1 MRFVTTRGGSPPVS
15 FTAALFAGLAPDG
28 GLYVP
33 ETIEPWTAGELSR
46 LPRRALTEI
55 ALRALRPFTRGDL
68 DPATLEAVVVEALNF
83 PIPLVEVQPGVF
95 SLELFHGPTCA
106 FKDVGA
112 RVMARLMA
120 SRHRGDD
127 PLTVLAA
134 TSGDTGSAV
143 AHAFHGVPNT
153 RVVILYPDG
162 RVSPT
167 QEAQLTMFNGER
179 GNVRAYAVAGSFD
192 DCHRLTRDAYAD
204 PDLRRGMR
212 LTSANSVNVG
222 RLLPQSVYYFHAVAQ
237 LQALA
242 AQGSPSVA
250 QPPSHASGELRRRS
264 PGDRASRDRDFSPAE
279 IIFSTP
285 SGNFGN
291 LTAGL
296 MTKRAGLPIARF
308 VAATNANDAVPA
320 YLETG
325 RFEPRPSMATLSN
338 AMDVGHP
345 SNFERM
351 LWLYGGDLDAMR
363 RDIVGCRFTDADV
376 RATVKRV
383 HEERGYLLD
392 PHSAIAYMGLMGHMG
407 QGGQVGPVGQVEQ
420 VGRVGRVG
428 IFLATAHPAKFAEI
442 VEPIIGRPVEKPPAL
457 AEALSLPRHIIRI
470 RASLDRV
477 LGMLDG

>member
-1 MRFVTTRGGSPPVS
+1 MQFVTTHGGSPPVP
-15 FTAALFAGLAPDG
+15 FTTALFAGLAPDG

-33 ETIEPWTAGELSR
+33 ETIEPWAADEIARLSR
-46 LPRRALTEI
+46 RTLTEI
-55 ALRALRPFTRGDL
+55 GLRALRPFTRGDL
-68 DPATLEAVVVEALNF
+68 DPATLEAVVAEALNF
-83 PIPLVEVQPGVF
+83 PIPLVEVQPGIF
-95 SLELFHGPTCA
+95 SLELFHGPTFA

-127 PLTVLAA
+127 PLTILAA

-167 QEAQLTMFNGER
+167 QEAQLTIFNGER
-179 GNVRAYAVAGSFD
+179 SNVRAYAVAGSFD
-192 DCHRLTRDAYAD
+192 DCHRLTREAYAN
-204 PDLRRGMR
+204 PDLRRSMR

-237 LQALA
+237 LQQA
-242 AQGSPSVA
+242 A
-250 QPPSHASGELRRRS
+250 
-264 PGDRASRDRDFSPAE
+264 PGAAAADLL
-279 IIFSTP
+279 FSTP

-296 MTKRAGLPIARF
+296 MAKRAGLPIARF
-308 VAATNANDAVPA
+308 VAATNANDVVPA

-325 RFEPRPSMATLSN
+325 RFEPRPSLATLSN

-351 LWLYGGDLDAMR
+351 RWLYGGDLEAMR
-363 RDIVGCRFTDADV
+363 RDVIGCRFSDDEV
-376 RATVKRV
+376 RVTIKRV
-383 HEERGYLLD
+383 YEERGYLLD
-392 PHSAIAYMGLMGHMG
+392 PHSAIAYMGLAGTE
-407 QGGQVGPVGQVEQ
+407 GGEGRQRRDGKVGV
-420 VGRVGRVG
+420 
-428 IFLATAHPAKFAEI
+428 FLSTAHPAKFAEI
-442 VEPIIGRPVEKPPAL
+442 VEPIIGRAVEKPAPL
-457 AEALSLPRHIIRI
+457 AEALNGPQHIIRI

>member
-1 MRFVTTRGGSPPVS
+1 LQFITTRGGSPPVP
-15 FTAALFAGLAPDG
+15 FTTALFAGLAPDG

-33 ETIEPWTAGELSR
+33 ETIEPWAPDEIARLSR
-46 LPRRALTEI
+46 RTLTEI
-55 ALRALRPFTRGDL
+55 GLRALRPFTRGDL

-83 PIPLVEVQPGVF
+83 PIPLVEVEPGIF
-95 SLELFHGPTCA
+95 SLELFHGPTFA

-127 PLTVLAA
+127 PLTIVAA

-167 QEAQLTMFNGER
+167 QEAQLTMFNG
-179 GNVRAYAVAGSFD
+179 GQSNVRAYAVAGSFD
-192 DCHRLTRDAYAD
+192 ECHRLTREAYAN
-204 PDLRRGMR
+204 PDLRRSMR

-222 RLLPQSVYYFHAVAQ
+222 RLLPQSIYYFHAIGQLQGISGVAQ
-237 LQALA
+237 AGSEV
-242 AQGSPSVA
+242 AQG
-250 QPPSHASGELRRRS
+250 
-264 PGDRASRDRDFSPAE
+264 FSPADLV
-279 IIFSTP
+279 FSTP

-296 MTKRAGLPIARF
+296 MAKRAGLPIGRF
-308 VAATNANDAVPA
+308 VAATNVNDVVPA

-325 RFEPRPSMATLSN
+325 RFEPRPSQATLSN

-351 LWLYGGDLDAMR
+351 LWLYGGDLEAMR
-363 RDIVGCRFTDADV
+363 CDVVGCRFSDDDV
-376 RATVKRV
+376 RATIRRV
-383 HEERGYLLD
+383 YEERGYLLD
-392 PHSAIAYMGLMGHMG
+392 PHSAIAYMGL
-407 QGGQVGPVGQVEQ
+407 
-420 VGRVGRVG
+420 VGRDGQDRRERLDGKTSV
-428 IFLATAHPAKFAEI
+428 FLSTAHPAKFAEI

-457 AEALSLPRHIIRI
+457 AEALNGPQHIIRI

>member
-1 MRFVTTRGGSPPVS
+1 VRAESVWTRHDAMQFVTTRGGSPPVS
-15 FTAALFAGLAPDG
+15 FTTALFAGLAPDG

-33 ETIEPWTAGELSR
+33 ETIEPWTADELARLSR
-46 LPRRALTEI
+46 RTLTEI
-55 ALRALRPFTRGDL
+55 GLRALRPFARGDL

-83 PIPLVEVQPGVF
+83 PIPLVEVQPGIF
-95 SLELFHGPTCA
+95 SLELFHGPTFA

-120 SRHRGDD
+120 SRYRGDE

-179 GNVRAYAVAGSFD
+179 ANVRAYAVAGSFD
-192 DCHRLTRDAYAD
+192 ECHRLTREAYAN
-204 PDLRRGMR
+204 PDLRRSMR
-212 LTSANSVNVG
+212 LTSANSVNIG
-222 RLLPQSVYYFHAVAQ
+222 RLLPQSVYYFHAIAQ
-237 LQALA
+237 LQASGRA
-242 AQGSPSVA
+242 AVPGSA
-250 QPPSHASGELRRRS
+250 
-264 PGDRASRDRDFSPAE
+264 PAD
-279 IIFSTP
+279 IVFSTP

-296 MTKRAGLPIARF
+296 MAKRAGLPIARF
-308 VAATNANDAVPA
+308 AAATNANDVVPA

-325 RFEPRPSMATLSN
+325 RFEPRPSLATLSN

-351 LWLYGGDLDAMR
+351 LWLYGSDLDAMR
-363 RDIVGCRFTDADV
+363 RDITGCRFSDDDV
-376 RATVKRV
+376 RATIKRV
-383 HEERGYLLD
+383 YEERGYLLD
-392 PHSAIAYMGLMGHMG
+392 PHSAIAYMGLAGRDGREGEVKPMG
-407 QGGQVGPVGQVEQ
+407 QGGRA
-420 VGRVGRVG
+420 GRLGV
-428 IFLATAHPAKFAEI
+428 FLSTAHPAKFAEI

-457 AEALSLPRHIIRI
+457 ADALNGPQHIIRI
-470 RASLDRV
+470 RASLDRL